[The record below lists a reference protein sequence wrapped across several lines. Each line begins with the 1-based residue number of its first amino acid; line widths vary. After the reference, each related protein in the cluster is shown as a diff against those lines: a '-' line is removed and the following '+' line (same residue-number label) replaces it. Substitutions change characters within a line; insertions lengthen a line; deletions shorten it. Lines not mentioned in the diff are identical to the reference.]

1 VNKLLRQIGISL
13 VAISGFT
20 SFTYSLPFQVK
31 IAVAI
36 ADTFK
41 FKLPP
46 PPNRGIAG
54 NRMGGASRISSQ
66 DSYKQDEPVDTLGDR
81 NEIRIDGLFNH
92 KVDRQERRSG
102 VRNETKEK
110 TSTISRKN
118 GREVTTTNSNSSLIV
133 TGDANISGNTNTNII
148 LNRHLIL
155 TALVPEYRNF
165 TSRKSPPELTKVWGL
180 TANDRPT
187 LWFDLPDSQASIDR
201 INFIL
206 RDGDNSASKTIYR
219 ASIQPP
225 KQIGLIKFSLPQ
237 TSAALS
243 IDKLYKWELKLIM
256 KSTVDRQNKPIKAE
270 EISVTGWIQRASLKS
285 ELSDRINRS
294 NPHQQATLYAENGFW
309 YDALSTLA
317 ELRRDFPQDLAI
329 RQDWINILKSVDLAP
344 LVDRPFVK

>member
-1 VNKLLRQIGISL
+1 MNKLFKKIGISL
-13 VAISGFT
+13 VVISGFV
-20 SFTYSLPFQVK
+20 SFTYSLPFQFK

-66 DSYKQDEPVDTLGDR
+66 DSYKQDEPVDTVGDR
-81 NEIRIDGLFNH
+81 NEIIQGVLNN
-92 KVDRQERRSG
+92 KVDRHQRRGG
-102 VRNETKEK
+102 VPTETQTK

-118 GREVTTTNSNSSLIV
+118 GTEATVINSGSSSIV
-133 TGDANISGNTNTNII
+133 TGNANKIDNANTNKV
-148 LNRHLIL
+148 LNRQLIL
-155 TALVPEYRNF
+155 TALVPEYQNS

-187 LWFDLPDSQASIDR
+187 LWFDLPDAQDSIDR
-201 INFIL
+201 IDFIL
-206 RDGDNSASKTIYR
+206 RDGDNSASKTIYQT
-219 ASIQPP
+219 SIQPP
-225 KQIGLIKFSLPQ
+225 KQVGIIKFSLPQ
-237 TSAALS
+237 TSTALS

-256 KSTVDRQNKPIKAE
+256 KSTVNRQKQPSKAE
-270 EISVTGWIQRASLKS
+270 EISVTGWIQKASLNS
-285 ELSDRINRS
+285 QLSDRIKRS

-309 YDALSTLA
+309 YDALSALA
-317 ELRRDFPQDLAI
+317 QLRRDVPQDLAI
-329 RQDWINILKSVDLAP
+329 RQDWVNLLDSVDLAQ